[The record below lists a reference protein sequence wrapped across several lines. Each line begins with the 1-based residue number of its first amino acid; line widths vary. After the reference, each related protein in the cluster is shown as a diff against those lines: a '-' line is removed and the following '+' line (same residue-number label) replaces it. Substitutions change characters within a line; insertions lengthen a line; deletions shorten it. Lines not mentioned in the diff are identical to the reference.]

1 MNKYLDKLKKL
12 AEVIWKLHTEGDH
25 MKGRILSELLSTID
39 PERLSSEDYNKIDRL
54 CIEYANYMP
63 KAKEKSQG
71 KL

>member
-1 MNKYLDKLKKL
+1 
-12 AEVIWKLHTEGDH
+12 